1 VDIAVDTK
9 VPIGD
14 AVIRIDG
21 VGEPVAA
28 VSTFANAYALNAL
41 VLRTVELLVESG
53 VEPPVWRSGN
63 APGGDEANA
72 RFLAKFRD
80 RVRKL

>member
-1 VDIAVDTK
+1 VDTK

-14 AVIRIDG
+14 AAVTIPG
-21 VGEPVAA
+21 VAERVAA
-28 VSTFANAYALNAL
+28 ISTFANAFALNCL
-41 VLRTVELLVESG
+41 VIRTIAKLVDRG

-72 RFLAKFRD
+72 RFLDRFLG
-80 RVRKL
+80 RVRGL